1 MLLSCFISIRF
12 DMKRFLFVFCATLVA
27 FPVISKQLAF
37 PGAEGFGRYATG
49 GRMTDVSVGSKVYY
63 VTSLEDCSDSD
74 LKEGTLRWALRT
86 GDDTPRTILFK
97 VGGTINLT
105 SVLKF
110 EHPNVSILGQSAPGG
125 GICISGAKMYIC
137 KKNVIVRYLRF
148 RAGDEASK
156 SYPSLDVE
164 NAGNL
169 IIDHCSFSWS
179 MEENITM
186 YDNDSTTLQ
195 WSILSEPLNYSKNIK
210 GERCYAAQW
219 GGEHSSYHHN
229 LMANAFKRIPQING
243 VRSDA
248 TSGHDFHVD
257 QEMINNVVFNGGG
270 SESAYNG
277 ALNAPNVP
285 DAYCRLNMIN
295 NYYKP
300 GPITY
305 AKETGA
311 KNHFYV
317 TIYNN
322 TTAGKP
328 KSQWYVNGN
337 VYEKNDF
344 VNSACDFSSINAD
357 NWLNVNTNTGGI
369 KFKYTIPSGDYISDY
384 RLTAPSVSSGIVTTS
399 AEQAYA
405 DVLSSAGARF
415 PSLDEVDARILAE
428 AAGLQQPQF
437 TGAYKPTY
445 TGMIDSQE
453 DLKPAGADATWSAW
467 PDLSAFNDETVPV
480 DSDGDGMPDE
490 YELANGFDI
499 YDATDGAA
507 IASNGYSNLE
517 NFLNGMLDSAL
528 PAPSNLT
535 ATYDEG
541 LSSVLL
547 KWRDH
552 SVSETAFVL
561 ERADIT
567 PASDTVFV
575 LLDEVPADVTNYA
588 DATADP
594 SSKYIYRLKA
604 KSGSSVSNT
613 IRHVFYPSVASGIYD
628 VANEVE
634 TLRVGPNP
642 VSDLLVIS
650 AAEPLRK
657 VEVNS
662 LSGKTALSFE
672 LNDVLQTLNLASL
685 PKGIYLLRVHA
696 VSGHVSALNVL
707 KQ

>member
-1 MLLSCFISIRF
+1 MRKICFWALVMSVVVP
-12 DMKRFLFVFCATLVA
+12 VF
-27 FPVISKQLAF
+27 SQQLAF

-49 GRMTDVSVGSKVYY
+49 GRMQDAATGSKVYY

-97 VGGTINLT
+97 VGGTICLT

-110 EHPNVSILGQSAPGG
+110 DHPNVSILGQSAPGG
-125 GICISGAKMYIC
+125 GICISGAKMYVC
-137 KKNVIVRYLRF
+137 KKNVIIRYLRF
-148 RAGDEASK
+148 RAGDEATK

-169 IIDHCSFSWS
+169 ILDHCSFSWS

-248 TSGHDFHVD
+248 TWGHDFHVD

-277 ALNAPNVP
+277 ALNAPNVS

-311 KNHFYV
+311 KNHYYV

-328 KSQWYVNGN
+328 KSQWYVEGN
-337 VYEKNDF
+337 VYEKNEYVNPGCDF
-344 VNSACDFSSINAD
+344 TSVNSD

-369 KFKYTIPSGDYISDY
+369 KFKYTIPSGDVVSDY
-384 RLTAPSVSSGIVTTS
+384 RLTSPSISSGIVMTS
-399 AEQAYA
+399 AEQAYE
-405 DVLSSAGARF
+405 DVLRSAGARF

-428 AAGLQQPQF
+428 AAGEQQPQF
-437 TGAYKPTY
+437 TGAYRPTY

-453 DLKPAGADATWSAW
+453 DLKPADADETWSAW
-467 PDLSAFNDETVPV
+467 PDLSAFKDEQIPEDT
-480 DSDGDGMPDE
+480 DGDGMPDE
-490 YELANGFDI
+490 YEDLNGFDKN
-499 YDATDGAA
+499 DATDGSA
-507 IASNGYSNLE
+507 IALNGYSNLE
-517 NFLNGMLDSAL
+517 NYLNGLL
-528 PAPSNLT
+528 ETPLLAPSNLT
-535 ATYDEG
+535 ATYDAES
-541 LSSVLL
+541 SSVIL
-547 KWRDH
+547 KWKDH
-552 SVSETAFVL
+552 SDVETGFVV

-567 PASDTVFV
+567 SAADTIYV
-575 LLDEVPADVTNYA
+575 LLDEVASNVTTYTDVTAN
-588 DATADP
+588 P

-604 KSGSSVSNT
+604 KTATSVSNA
-613 IRHVFYPSVASGIYD
+613 IRRVFYPVVVSGISEASVD
-628 VANEVE
+628 VES
-634 TLRVGPNP
+634 LRVGPNP
-642 VSDLLVIS
+642 MGDILAIS
-650 AAEPLRK
+650 AGEPLSR
-657 VEVNS
+657 VDVCS
-662 LSGKTALSFE
+662 LSGRKVLTFTGLTEGPLS
-672 LNDVLQTLNLASL
+672 LNVSSL
-685 PKGIYLLRVHA
+685 PSGIYLVRVQA
-696 VSGHVSALNVL
+696 VSGHVSGLNIL
-707 KQ
+707 KK